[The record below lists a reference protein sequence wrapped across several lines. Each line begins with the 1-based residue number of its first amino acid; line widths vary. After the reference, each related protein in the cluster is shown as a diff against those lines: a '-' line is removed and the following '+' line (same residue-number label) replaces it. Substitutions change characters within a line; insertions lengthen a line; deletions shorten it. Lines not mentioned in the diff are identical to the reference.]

1 MGAMSGL
8 TLGEIEDAV
17 LRLLTAGRPLSS
29 VFEPPPPPSR
39 RRPRRGDV
47 VTYRV
52 RVDLKGTKPPLWRR
66 IEVSSDLFLDQ
77 VHEIIQAVFGWTNGH
92 LHHFGSG
99 PGHYGWQTELYLCPF
114 EVEEGGPGIPEA
126 DVRLDEVLA
135 EVGDKLFYDY
145 DFGDD
150 WQHTL
155 RLEAVLP
162 RRASGPRA
170 VCTAGRRDGPAEDC
184 GGVYGY
190 ELICA
195 ATDPDHP
202 GHAGAAAEYE
212 RIYGDGVPEY
222 MGPTRFDID
231 QVNERLARLLAPA
244 SRGDPAD
251 GDAGPDHGYPG
262 PLDEL
267 VHAVRTAAGQRE
279 LRQLLGRAR
288 LDHPVLVDVATA
300 GRMVRPYAW
309 LLSRV
314 GDNGIRLTAA
324 GYLPPAD
331 VEAAMA
337 DLGPGEQR
345 IGRGNRENLTLPV
358 LHLRESATRLG
369 LLHKRRGMLLLTA
382 QGRRLRGDPVALWWH
397 LAGRMPLRSRD
408 ECETQAGLILLTAL
422 AAEAGGDPDVI
433 TARLLGAIGWVSGD
447 GSELAGFGAGQAAWD
462 TKTVLRRLGALADD
476 EGLSRA
482 PRLTAEGVTFAR
494 AALRTWPTA

>member
-17 LRLLTAGRPLSS
+17 LRLLTAGRPAADL
-29 VFEPPPPPSR
+29 FELPPPPSR

-66 IEVSSDLFLDQ
+66 IEVPSDLFLDQ
-77 VHEIIQAVFGWTNGH
+77 VHEIIQAAFGWTNSH

-99 PGHYGWQTELYLCPF
+99 PAHYGWQTEHYLCPF
-114 EVEEGGPGIPEA
+114 EVEEGEPGIPEE

-155 RLEAVLP
+155 RLEAVLS
-162 RRASGPRA
+162 RRPPGPRA

-184 GGVYGY
+184 GGVYAY

-212 RIYGDGVPEY
+212 RIFGDSLPEY
-222 MGPTRFDID
+222 MSPTRFDID
-231 QVNERLARLLAPA
+231 HVNERLARLLAPA
-244 SRGDPAD
+244 GRSDPAD
-251 GDAGPDHGYPG
+251 GDAGPERGYPG
-262 PLDEL
+262 PLNDL
-267 VHAVRTAAGQRE
+267 VRAVRTEAGQRE

-300 GRMVRPYAW
+300 GRMVHPYAW

-314 GDNGIRLTAA
+314 GDDGIRLTAA
-324 GYLPPAD
+324 GYLPPAH

-337 DLGPGEQR
+337 DLGLGKEW
-345 IGRGNRENLTLPV
+345 IGRGNRENQTLPV
-358 LHLRESATRLG
+358 LHLRETATRLS
-369 LLHKRRGMLLLTA
+369 LLRKRRGMLLLTA
-382 QGRRLRGDPVALWWH
+382 QARRLRGDPVALWWH
-397 LAGRMPLRSRD
+397 LAERMPLTSRD
-408 ECETQAGLILLTAL
+408 EGETQAGLILLTAL
-422 AAEAGGDPDVI
+422 AAEAEADPDAI
-433 TARLLGAIGWVSGD
+433 TARLLGAIGWLNGD
-447 GSELAGFGAGQAAWD
+447 GTELTEFDAGQAAWD
-462 TKTVLRRLGALADD
+462 TKTVLWRLGALADD

-482 PRLTAEGVTFAR
+482 PMLTAEGVTFAR
-494 AALRTWPTA
+494 AALRTWPTT